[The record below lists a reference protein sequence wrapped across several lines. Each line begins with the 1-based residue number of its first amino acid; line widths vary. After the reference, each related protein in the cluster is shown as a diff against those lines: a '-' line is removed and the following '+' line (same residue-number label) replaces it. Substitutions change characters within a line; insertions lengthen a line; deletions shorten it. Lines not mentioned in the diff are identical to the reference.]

1 MQRINNAISFTGTR
15 QVLRDADWICRKTS
29 SAFPMIS
36 PTKIYFSNPER
47 ILKNR
52 KFTTFLWA
60 KSLQLQEDRKDRRF
74 LKSPFKFLSEV
85 LYSAC
90 NHKVGNCSEFVSI
103 AEMIAKM
110 NGVKNCY
117 RVSMTDLNKSGK
129 LDHTALLVTK
139 NPIDSR
145 IISSKESI
153 IIDPWLGIS
162 GRAADVVTRYEK
174 EFSKILGLSGDT
186 AIGFRVNKSLDLS
199 GKELDILRT
208 VHPDL
213 IFKKKD
219 NSKGFMRFA

>member
-174 EFSKILGLSGDT
+174 EFRHVFSH
-186 AIGFRVNKSLDLS
+186 RVWHMSVYF
-199 GKELDILRT
+199 GEIEAGEHPHI
-208 VHPDL
+208 HPDTPKNRTAPSSPEDL
-213 IFKKKD
+213 EGW
-219 NSKGFMRFA
+219 SP

>member
-1 MQRINNAISFTGTR
+1 
-15 QVLRDADWICRKTS
+15 
-29 SAFPMIS
+29 
-36 PTKIYFSNPER
+36 
-47 ILKNR
+47 
-52 KFTTFLWA
+52 
-60 KSLQLQEDRKDRRF
+60 
-74 LKSPFKFLSEV
+74 
-85 LYSAC
+85 
-90 NHKVGNCSEFVSI
+90 
-103 AEMIAKM
+103 
-110 NGVKNCY
+110 
-117 RVSMTDLNKSGK
+117 MTDLNKSGK

-162 GRAADVVTRYEK
+162 GLAADVVTRYEK